1 MKRTA
6 LLIGLVFASLSACAQ
21 TDHITAAYSGMKF
34 QVPSSP
40 VIVGSLGANNDILL
54 IKYSETIG
62 EKYISFSIENTFAT
76 GNCERSDFFEAALSE
91 KEIHD
96 CGRGS
101 VESFKSVFVEGADA
115 GIWESEGKT
124 YYHFLSDQNTSFVF
138 FESDD
143 GNLIKLE
150 SDFLNAEGFLNVLG
164 GASSP

>member
-6 LLIGLVFASLSACAQ
+6 LLVGLVFASLSACAQ
-21 TDHITAAYSGMKF
+21 TGHITAVYSGMKF

-62 EKYISFSIENTFAT
+62 EKYISFSTENTFET
-76 GNCERSDFFEAALSE
+76 GDCERSDFFDAALSK
-91 KEIHD
+91 KETHD
-96 CGRGS
+96 CGRAS
-101 VESFKSVFVEGADA
+101 VVSFKSVFVEGSDA
-115 GIWESEGKT
+115 GIWEREGKT
-124 YYHFLSDQNTSFVF
+124 YYHFLSDQDASFVF
-138 FESDD
+138 FESGD

-164 GASSP
+164 EASSP